1 MFCPEYLLQ
10 LHGTEE
16 KREDERMKELVMVSG
31 QKSKVRPQVSP
42 SSISE
47 EHQGC
52 LLEDGPNFRD
62 VPWNAQDT
70 KYVQVGPERLINQ

>member
-1 MFCPEYLLQ
+1 
-10 LHGTEE
+10 
-16 KREDERMKELVMVSG
+16 MVSG